1 VNNDIYLVSDYQYPI
16 LNDLSNLNKINI
28 VKILP
33 HQYDKPYLLY
43 QDNRMLLCYK
53 NMSSLDIDGLYQS
66 IIKRLN
72 KSHELIVR
80 ANKNKKLNNQDVCV
94 LDITAG
100 LGRDALILQK
110 NNFRVVLIEYNYLLV
125 TILNY
130 AKLKG
135 YFSTDTTIIH
145 ANSYDYLSN
154 FDSSLINTRAINI
167 YFDPMFRQNKSAKA
181 KKDMQYIELVNQQ
194 IIPKYSDEDI
204 FEICNKM
211 PNINKIIVKRD
222 NKGASIS
229 TKYSICNSLISTLIR
244 FDIYLTN

>member
-1 VNNDIYLVSDYQYPI
+1 MNNDIYLVSDYQYPI